1 MDKITLKALELA
13 GYKDA
18 NILAKIISY
27 VPNPQVAAEMLLGVH
42 TPREVKRGIHADYRK
57 HRWDSRTDFV
67 CVLSYDELGNTVKL
81 RRANQKTQ
89 QVWYLTKED
98 KQNGVYVTER
108 PRDYSDWGSVPV
120 DGVDYE
126 EIEMDIQ
133 DFESEYTKQVEPA
146 DAMDIIDTWNGY
158 KTSPEV
164 EVKTVEELKRP
175 SQYSLD

>member
-18 NILAKIISY
+18 NTLAKIISY

-42 TPREVKRGIHADYRK
+42 TPREVKRGIQADYRK
-57 HRWDSRTDFV
+57 HKWDSRTDFV

-81 RRANQKTQ
+81 RKANQKMQ

-120 DGVDYE
+120 NGVNYEEVDY
-126 EIEMDIQ
+126 DI
-133 DFESEYTKQVEPA
+133 DVFDSEYTKQLSPA
-146 DAMDIIDTWNGY
+146 DAMDIIDTWDERIR
-158 KTSPEV
+158 SPYIDGLSEV
-164 EVKTVEELKRP
+164 AAAI
-175 SQYSLD
+175 D